1 MLLSL
6 LLSARISSKPPT
18 LCMFESYISSCIHYL
33 TPLTFHA
40 ESPLLV
46 LRGET
51 TEHQVNKALP
61 RTFPSVKLFIRS
73 LFTWICNDLLALENW
88 RKIRKAGNKNTRF
101 ISIPVNNTDRFL
113 HHYFIILLIK
123 LNLKQ
128 LIYYFI
134 SELVLF
140 SWL

>member
-1 MLLSL
+1 MLLSS
-6 LLSARISSKPPT
+6 LLSARISSKRPT
-18 LCMFESYISSCIHYL
+18 LCMFESYIPSCIHYF

-61 RTFPSVKLFIRS
+61 RTFPSVKLFIGS

-88 RKIRKAGNKNTRF
+88 RKIRKVCNKNASL
-101 ISIPVNNTDRFL
+101 ISIPINNTDHFL
-113 HHYFIILLIK
+113 HHCYYFIILFIK
-123 LNLKQ
+123 
-128 LIYYFI
+128 
-134 SELVLF
+134 
-140 SWL
+140 